1 MEMKQSYISQECYWK
16 IFTWY
21 HKIFKQQLPNGS
33 AAVIRMKE
41 PLQESLLKYHG
52 YEQVV
57 MQMSVPFCS
66 C

>member
-1 MEMKQSYISQECYWK
+1 MEMEQNCVSQECYWK

-21 HKIFKQQLPNGS
+21 CNVFKQQLPNGN
-33 AAVIRMKE
+33 AAGIGMKE

-52 YEQVV
+52 YERVV

-66 C
+66 Y